1 MAEPNTV
8 QAKKTGNAE
17 SRVAALDERLVLKD
31 EGFRAA
37 LETFAEHEQRDLAE
51 VERYARECLEEL
63 SVRPADRYLRW
74 VASLARFMYT
84 RSFEPEFDVNTEA
97 LEKLKQQAREHP
109 LVFLWSHKSH
119 LDSFVFMRALYDAD
133 FRPQPL
139 SFAGINMAFVGFG
152 ALAKHSGAIFLRRSF
167 KDDPVYKI
175 VLKHFIDYLV
185 RERVPLSWS
194 IEGTRSRTGKLMPP
208 KLGLIQWVVDSYKRA
223 SCNDALLVPVAIS
236 FDQIPEIDDYI
247 AMQRGLP
254 KRKETLKWFIDYI
267 AGMKAR
273 YGKIYVRFAE
283 PVSLSESVHVSDAL
297 LGVDRDRAQVQ
308 RLAFEVYNR
317 IEHLKPVNT
326 TDLVTLVLLAA
337 NGRGLDEEQIR
348 RQAQD
353 IVELIDR
360 WGLPKAADLRVDSAA
375 ALEAK
380 LDTLTGTGLLER
392 YAKGQAPVYVIAPGR
407 QLAAAYY
414 RNTIV
419 QYFLNSAIAELA
431 LAATGDGASD
441 VSVIEVSMALR
452 DLLKFEFF
460 FRPKAE
466 FRSEVINYLDARY
479 PGWRVSDNH
488 THGYSRG
495 HGGPFPSAPAPLFG
509 QGILRSFLEA
519 YSIFAR
525 LIMERDDGEVAT
537 EDEAGLLRDCLGRGE
552 EMLLRKEI
560 STEAALSQ
568 PLFETALGLARHRRL
583 LEGVNLASKRQ
594 AFAAD
599 VDLALAAVNVLQ
611 SAYDNHIN
619 ERPAAGPAA
628 QQPMATSA

>member
-1 MAEPNTV
+1 MS
-8 QAKKTGNAE
+8 GNAE

-31 EGFRAA
+31 EGFQAA
-37 LETFAEHEQRDLAE
+37 LKTFAELEQRDLAE

-63 SVRPADRYLRW
+63 SVRPADRFLSW

-84 RSFEPEFDVNTEA
+84 RSFEPELDVNTEA
-97 LEKLKQQAREHP
+97 LERLKRLAKERP

-175 VLKHFIDYLV
+175 VLRHFIDYLV

-297 LGVDRDRAQVQ
+297 LGEDRDRAQVQ
-308 RLAFEVYNR
+308 RLAFEVCNR
-317 IEHLKPVNT
+317 IEHMKPVTT

-348 RQAQD
+348 RQALD
-353 IVELIDR
+353 IVALIDR
-360 WGLPKAADLRVDSAA
+360 WGLPKAADLSLDSAA
-375 ALEAK
+375 ALDAK

-392 YAKGQAPVYVIAPGR
+392 YEKGQTPVYVIAPGR

-431 LAATGDGASD
+431 LAATGDRASD
-441 VSVIEVSMALR
+441 AAVTEASLALR

-460 FRPKAE
+460 FKPKEE
-466 FRSEVINYLDARY
+466 FRDDVVNYLDTRY
-479 PGWRVSDNH
+479 PGWRVSH
-488 THGYSRG
+488 G

-519 YSIFAR
+519 YSVFAR

-568 PLFETALGLARHRRL
+568 PLFETALRLARHRRL
-583 LEGVNLASKRQ
+583 LEGANLATKRQ

-599 VDLALAAVNVLQ
+599 VDRALAAVNVLQ
-611 SAYDNHIN
+611 SAYDSHIN
-619 ERPAAGPAA
+619 ERPAEGPAA
-628 QQPMATSA
+628 PQPMATSA

>member
-1 MAEPNTV
+1 MA
-8 QAKKTGNAE
+8 GNAE
-17 SRVAALDERLVLKD
+17 SSGATQSSFATQSRVAALDERLVLKD
-31 EGFRAA
+31 EGFQAA
-37 LETFAEHEQRDLAE
+37 LRSYAEREQRDLAE
-51 VERYARECLEEL
+51 VEAYARKCLEEL

-84 RSFEPEFDVNTEA
+84 RSFDPEFDVNTDA
-97 LEKLKQQAREHP
+97 VEKLKQLAKEHP

-119 LDSFVFMRALYDAD
+119 LDSFVFMRALYDVD

-139 SFAGINMAFVGFG
+139 SFAGINMAFIGFG
-152 ALAKHSGAIFLRRSF
+152 ALARHSGAIFLRRSF

-175 VLKHFIDYLV
+175 VLRHFIDYLI

-223 SCNDALLVPVAIS
+223 SCGDALLVPVAIS

-267 AGMKAR
+267 AGMKAKGKKAK

-283 PVSLSESVHVSDAL
+283 PVSLSDSAHVSDAL
-297 LGVDRDRAQVQ
+297 LGSDEDRAQVQ
-308 RLAFEVYNR
+308 RLAFEVCNR
-317 IEHLKPVNT
+317 IEHMKPVNT

-348 RQAQD
+348 RQALG

-375 ALEAK
+375 ALDAK
-380 LDTLTGTGLLER
+380 LGKLTDTGLLEA
-392 YAKGQAPVYVIAPGR
+392 YDKGQASVYVITPGR

-419 QYFLNSAIAELA
+419 QYFLNGAIAELA
-431 LAATGDGASD
+431 LAATGDQPSE
-441 VSVIEVSMALR
+441 VSVTEASLALR

-460 FRPKAE
+460 FKPKDE
-466 FRSEVINYLDARY
+466 FRGEVIDYLDTRY
-479 PGWRVSDNH
+479 PVWRRH
-488 THGYSRG
+488 RG
-495 HGGPFPSAPAPLFG
+495 AFPQAPAPLFG

-519 YSIFAR
+519 YLVLAR
-525 LIMERDDGEVAT
+525 LIMELGDRAFESG
-537 EDEAGLLRDCLGRGE
+537 DEAGLLRDCLSRGQ

-568 PLFETALGLARHRRL
+568 PLFETALGLARHRQL
-583 LEGVNLASKRQ
+583 LEGANLASKRE
-594 AFAAD
+594 AFTAD
-599 VDLALAAVNVLQ
+599 VDRALAAVNVLQ
-611 SAYDNHIN
+611 AAYDSHIN
-619 ERPAAGPAA
+619 ERPARGPAA
-628 QQPMATSA
+628 QTPMASSA